1 MRMLTPGC
9 LCYDHFPNTID
20 LEIAVDDS
28 QHALVL
34 YEDST
39 LLLLSEPGAKLL
51 GEDTLWSHDER

>member
-1 MRMLTPGC
+1 MLTPGC
-9 LCYDHFPNTID
+9 LYHDSFASSLD
-20 LEIAVDDS
+20 VAIALLARS
-28 QHALVL
+28 HALVL